1 MAKLEIGS
9 ITVIVKGFFS
19 NNGLP
24 YFQKSIPKALQ
35 PRFGKAAVKV
45 RLHERDGNFL
55 VQCHRLNEQFASL
68 FRAMK
73 DDPTIT
79 PSQTKASAL
88 ALLQAA
94 GLKPGSGLHDE
105 RIRLS
110 DGRTETFNVSE
121 VLHDFLMDGDFEPS
135 AVTDAAFGALRGQL
149 PVLLSEAFT
158 VYLDNHQKSKD
169 KSFVESQRQHWQ
181 KLVNLLGDKP
191 LTSVTRDDAKRY
203 RDHRLGA
210 GAAPTT
216 VKREINVI
224 RAVFAKALRELSL
237 AIPNQFSALE
247 IPKTSRPA
255 NERLPYTPE
264 EITLLVNEAIRAND
278 EQRRIVLVL
287 AFTGAR
293 LAEIVGLRTQDVD
306 LDKRCIY
313 IRPHPGRALKTEQSR
328 REVPLLPVAY
338 EALKAQLLSSRGGAV
353 FPAYAT
359 REETRTDSAS
369 ATLNK
374 WARRLVPERT
384 MHCFRHSLRD
394 RLRAVM
400 CPESVSKEIGGWSN
414 THDISVH
421 YGQGY
426 PMDVKREWLTKAY
439 EAVVS
444 QLMA

>member
-1 MAKLEIGS
+1 MAKLEIGT
-9 ITVIVKGFFS
+9 ITVIVKGYLS

-35 PRFGKAAVKV
+35 PRLGRATVKV
-45 RLHERDGNFL
+45 RLHERDGNFAL
-55 VQCHRLNEQFASL
+55 QCHRLNEQFASL
-68 FRAMK
+68 FRAMR

-79 PSQTKASAL
+79 PSETKASAL

-94 GLKPGSGLHDE
+94 GLKPGDGLHDE
-105 RIRLS
+105 RIRLD
-110 DGRTETFNVSE
+110 DGRIETFNVSE
-121 VLHDFLMDGDFEPS
+121 VLQDFLAEGNFKPS
-135 AVTDAAFGALRGQL
+135 AVTDAAFSALKNQA

-169 KSFVESQRQHWQ
+169 RKFVDSQRQHWQ

-191 LTSVTRDDAKRY
+191 LTAVTRDDARRY

-210 GAAPTT
+210 GVAATT

-237 AIPNQFSALE
+237 AIPNQFSGLE
-247 IPKTSRPA
+247 IPKTNRPA

-264 EITLLVNEAIRAND
+264 EIALLVNEAMRTND

-306 LDKRCIY
+306 LDKKCIH
-313 IRPHPGRALKTEQSR
+313 IRPHPGRPLKTEQSR

-338 EALKAQLLSSRGGAV
+338 EALKTQLLSARGGAV
-353 FPAYAT
+353 FPAYAM

-384 MHCFRHSLRD
+384 MHCFRHALRD

-414 THDISVH
+414 THDISAQ

-426 PMDVKREWLTKAY
+426 PMDVKREWLAKAY
-439 EAVVS
+439 AFTAA
-444 QLMA
+444 QR